1 MSEFGKFPVKIR
13 SGDVMEGNLM
23 EMGNR
28 ITTRRRHLG
37 ISQNLL
43 AEKIGISN
51 NHMSNIER
59 GREKPSFDVLI
70 NLCNALHVTPDYLL
84 MGSMHPQGVPQNLV
98 DSLSLCTKED
108 LALLEDIVRHMVLR
122 QEHKW
127 NNDNF
132 I

>member
-1 MSEFGKFPVKIR
+1 MSAFGEFPVKIR

-59 GREKPSFDVLI
+59 GREKPSLDVLI
-70 NLCNALHVTPDYLL
+70 NLCNELKVTPDYLL

-98 DSLSLCTKED
+98 DSLSLCTDED
-108 LALLEDIVRHMVLR
+108 IALLETIVSHMVLR
-122 QEHKW
+122 QETKW